1 MQKLEQPLY
10 NVFDIEAFNVYN
22 IQFTL
27 ESKCSYLGKQVGVC
41 FVHLKMNNELPTQYL
56 SNVHVY
62 PVIHCNSLYSASLYI
77 YSLLGPVT
85 SLPILLGTNLDLRPI
100 SFAYSDKQ
108 PLPLCSVVW
117 TEFVC
122 QTGQSNLNA
131 SLDYRSSWYRDHFGP
146 NIMYKLP

>member
-1 MQKLEQPLY
+1 MYVCRSLNSLCIMYLTLKPSMCTIFSLLQRA
-10 NVFDIEAFNVYN
+10 NVVAWM
-22 IQFTL
+22 
-27 ESKCSYLGKQVGVC
+27 VGMC

-62 PVIHCNSLYSASLYI
+62 SVIHCNSLYSASLYI

-108 PLPLCSVVW
+108 PLRLCSVVW

-122 QTGQSNLNA
+122 QTDYKSGFSFFMVQRSFWSNIFWF
-131 SLDYRSSWYRDHFGP
+131 DRP
-146 NIMYKLP
+146 

>member
-27 ESKCSYLGKQVGVC
+27 ESKCRQLLRQVGVC

-62 PVIHCNSLYSASLYI
+62 SVIQHSASLYT

-85 SLPILLGTNLDLRPI
+85 SLPILLGINLDLRPI

-108 PLPLCSVVW
+108 PLRLCSVVW

-122 QTGQSNLNA
+122 QTDYKSGFSFFMVQRSFWSNIFWF
-131 SLDYRSSWYRDHFGP
+131 DRP
-146 NIMYKLP
+146 